1 VTQNVKIDMGS
12 PRLYVSLNWGK
23 RDRRTELEDR
33 DLIRFLLLRLLRYI
47 LIGLGT
53 IVPLGLL
60 LHFDP
65 CPLADTRSDCRACTH
80 KVRNK

>member
-1 VTQNVKIDMGS
+1 MLLTG
-12 PRLYVSLNWGK
+12 
-23 RDRRTELEDR
+23 LEDTGR
-33 DLIRFLLLRLLRYI
+33 IRFLLLPLLLYI

-53 IVPLGLL
+53 IFPLGSLL
-60 LHFDP
+60 RFDP